1 MQILILFLNPLIFS
15 NAKRA
20 LEIAFGCFL
29 MLVSLRFVFS
39 LAGY

>member
-1 MQILILFLNPLIFS
+1 LS
-15 NAKRA
+15 KRT